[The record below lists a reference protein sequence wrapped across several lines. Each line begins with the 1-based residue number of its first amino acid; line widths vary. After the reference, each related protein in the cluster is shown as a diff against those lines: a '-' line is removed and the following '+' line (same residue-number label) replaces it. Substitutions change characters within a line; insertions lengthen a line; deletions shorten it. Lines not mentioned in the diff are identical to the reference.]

1 MSKNNS
7 KLVKTP
13 LTPLQYIF
21 WLGYAVCL
29 NSLLSQLEKNLILL
43 MIWIHQRWLYIKAK
57 RFPPQYCMI
66 KIFRMS
72 IKEVGWIEIRALTKA
87 VFLKMLLLLLRCEW
101 VHVYLFCSKLDDVYK
116 GNGMFF
122 LVINIP
128 ADIFSVINRY
138 PTRSSKNSPPVLS
151 SVFLFIFFLLWLL
164 SVPSSVCLCSDSEHY
179 FYPPHR
185 RQRLSRGHGLCLR
198 AAEVVLLSVFTAS
211 WLRSVVTVG
220 EKRGRGGGEEST
232 ALLSW
237 HRLQNNW
244 TAYQVSPQS
253 FNACFRPD
261 WVESSSYFTKG
272 DLYTVWTSLMTLQ
285 LGCAHVP
292 VSTVKF
298 AVGSRFWLFLF
309 WNQFVCVDAS
319 VCADL
324 LIFGDGL

>member
-1 MSKNNS
+1 MTYSPLMSKNNS

-128 ADIFSVINRY
+128 AGIFLIGIPPGVQKILLLFFHRYFRSYFSFFDCCLCRPQSVSAQ
-138 PTRSSKNSPPVLS
+138 TRSII
-151 SVFLFIFFLLWLL
+151 FIRRTDDNGCQEDMDCVSMRLKW
-164 SVPSSVCLCSDSEHY
+164 SYSLCS
-179 FYPPHR
+179 PHHDWDPLWR
-185 RQRLSRGHGLCLR
+185 WEKNEEEEEERSRPRCCHDTGCRIIGRLIRFHHKALMHVSGLTGWNPLHILQKATCTQSGH
-198 AAEVVLLSVFTAS
+198 
-211 WLRSVVTVG
+211 
-220 EKRGRGGGEEST
+220 
-232 ALLSW
+232 
-237 HRLQNNW
+237 H
-244 TAYQVSPQS
+244 
-253 FNACFRPD
+253 
-261 WVESSSYFTKG
+261 
-272 DLYTVWTSLMTLQ
+272 
-285 LGCAHVP
+285 
-292 VSTVKF
+292 
-298 AVGSRFWLFLF
+298 
-309 WNQFVCVDAS
+309 
-319 VCADL
+319 
-324 LIFGDGL
+324 